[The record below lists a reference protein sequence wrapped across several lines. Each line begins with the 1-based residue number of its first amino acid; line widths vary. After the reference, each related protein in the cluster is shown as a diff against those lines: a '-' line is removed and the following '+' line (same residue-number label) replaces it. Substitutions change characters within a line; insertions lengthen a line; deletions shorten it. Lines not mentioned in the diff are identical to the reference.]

1 MTTKTRTLW
10 AFALS
15 SIAIFMTALD
25 NLVVTTALPV
35 IKQQLGGRI
44 DTLEWT
50 VNGYTL
56 TFAVLLLTGA
66 ALGDRFGRRRMFVA
80 GLGIFTLGSAAAA
93 LAPSIQL
100 LIAAR
105 AFQGLG
111 GAIITPLTLTILT
124 GAVPAEK
131 RGTAFGAWS
140 GIQGL
145 AVAIG
150 PLVGGAVTEGVSW
163 QWIFWLNVPIGLLA
177 LPFARTKLSESYGP
191 NKTIDLPGIGL
202 ASAGLLGIVWALM
215 RGNTA
220 GWLSPEIIGATGLGI
235 AALIGFIAWELRT
248 ATPMLPMR
256 FFRNRAFAAA
266 NAASLA
272 MYFGMFGSVFLL
284 TQFLQLVLGYS
295 PLQAGIRTLAWTAMP
310 LFIAPAA
317 GALSDRIGGRPIMAF
332 GLALDAIAFGWIA
345 YNARSACPTG
355 SCCPRW
361 YGGHRDG
368 IVPRPG
374 RERGDER
381 GSARGGRPG
390 VRSDQR
396 DPRDRRRARH
406 RRPRRG
412 VLGAR
417 RLCDA
422 ERVRR
427 RVRPGA
433 DDRRDYRRHRRCRGP
448 VDPAVA
454 APDDRDAEA
463 GSGSRMMSRSRKSS
477 TADQVFG
484 KVRSGAGSYSRT
496 DGSGEC
502 DPVVADGSSRA
513 GALTRSAR
521 STAAATAT
529 DTAQAPL
536 PLEPWAPTIRSTHP
550 RSSGQG
556 THRFSRTGGNHGRV
570 A

>member
-1 MTTKTRTLW
+1 MTTKTKTLW

-35 IKQQLGGRI
+35 IKQQLGGGI

-80 GLGIFTLGSAAAA
+80 GLGIFSLGSAAAA

-124 GAVPAEK
+124 RAVPAEK

-150 PLVGGAVTEGVSW
+150 PLVGGAVTEGISW
-163 QWIFWLNVPIGLLA
+163 QWIFWLNVPIGLIA
-177 LPFARTKLSESYGP
+177 LPFARTKLPESYGP
-191 NKTIDLPGIGL
+191 SKTIDLPGIGL
-202 ASAGLLGIVWALM
+202 ASSGLLGIVWALV

-220 GWLSPEIIGATGLGI
+220 GWLSPEIIGATGLGV
-235 AALIGFIAWELRT
+235 AALIGFVAWELRT

-284 TQFLQLVLGYS
+284 TQFLQLVMGYS

-310 LFIAPAA
+310 LFVAPAA

-332 GLALDAIAFGWIA
+332 GLALDATAFGWIA
-345 YNARSACPTG
+345 YHAQVGMSYGQLLPALVMAGIGTASFLAPVANVVMGAVRPEEAGQASGAANAIREI
-355 SCCPRW
+355 
-361 YGGHRDG
+361 GGVLG
-368 IVPRPG
+368 IAVLAAVF
-374 RERGDER
+374 
-381 GSARGGRPG
+381 SARGSYATPSAFVDGFVPALTIG
-390 VRSDQR
+390 AITV
-396 DPRDRRRARH
+396 A
-406 RRPRRG
+406 
-412 VLGAR
+412 LGAAAA
-417 RLCDA
+417 LLIPP
-422 ERVRR
+422 VRR
-427 RVRPGA
+427 RTTVTLK
-433 DDRRDYRRHRRCRGP
+433 
-448 VDPAVA
+448 PAVEA
-454 APDDRDAEA
+454 A
-463 GSGSRMMSRSRKSS
+463 
-477 TADQVFG
+477 
-484 KVRSGAGSYSRT
+484 
-496 DGSGEC
+496 
-502 DPVVADGSSRA
+502 
-513 GALTRSAR
+513 
-521 STAAATAT
+521 
-529 DTAQAPL
+529 
-536 PLEPWAPTIRSTHP
+536 
-550 RSSGQG
+550 
-556 THRFSRTGGNHGRV
+556 
-570 A
+570 

>member
-35 IKQQLGGRI
+35 IKQQLGGGI
-44 DTLEWT
+44 DALEWT

-66 ALGDRFGRRRMFVA
+66 ALGDRFGRRRMFAA

-105 AFQGLG
+105 AFQGVG

-131 RGTAFGAWS
+131 RGVAFGAWS

-150 PLVGGAVTEGVSW
+150 PLVGGAVTQGISW
-163 QWIFWLNVPIGLLA
+163 QWIFWLNVPIGLIA

-191 NKTIDLPGIGL
+191 NKYLDLPGIGL
-202 ASAGLLGIVWALM
+202 ASTGLLGIVWALV

-220 GWLSPEIIGATGLGI
+220 GWLSPEIIGAAALGI
-235 AALIGFIAWELRT
+235 AALIGFVAWELRT
-248 ATPMLPMR
+248 STPMLPMR
-256 FFRNRAFAAA
+256 FFHNRAFAAA

-310 LFIAPAA
+310 LFVAPAA

-345 YNARSACPTG
+345 YHAQVGMSYGQLLPALVMAGIGTASFLAPVANVVMSAVRPEEAGQASGAANAIREI
-355 SCCPRW
+355 
-361 YGGHRDG
+361 GGVLG
-368 IVPRPG
+368 IAVLAAVF
-374 RERGDER
+374 
-381 GSARGGRPG
+381 SARGSYATPTAFVDGFVP
-390 VRSDQR
+390 
-396 DPRDRRRARH
+396 AITI
-406 RRPRRG
+406 
-412 VLGAR
+412 GAIT
-417 RLCDA
+417 
-422 ERVRR
+422 
-427 RVRPGA
+427 
-433 DDRRDYRRHRRCRGP
+433 
-448 VDPAVA
+448 VA
-454 APDDRDAEA
+454 I
-463 GSGSRMMSRSRKSS
+463 G
-477 TADQVFG
+477 
-484 KVRSGAGSYSRT
+484 
-496 DGSGEC
+496 
-502 DPVVADGSSRA
+502 
-513 GALTRSAR
+513 
-521 STAAATAT
+521 AAAALLIPPLRRTIATALKP
-529 DTAQAPL
+529 AA
-536 PLEPWAPTIRSTHP
+536 
-550 RSSGQG
+550 
-556 THRFSRTGGNHGRV
+556 V
-570 A
+570 